1 MKVKNSFY
9 IFKKDWQEIYKNK
22 EILLPIIILPILF
35 SIIFPIL
42 LIGSALLIPSEEL
55 NNGEGLADLI
65 PFFQGQENEV
75 LKIIIY
81 YNTNFLMKPLFLF
94 TPMILTMVVASDS
107 FAGEKE
113 RKTIESLLILP
124 ITDKELILGKVLTAF
139 IPAIIATWAAF
150 GAFQALIFFMT
161 YDIIG
166 FNLIGLDWY
175 LLLFLFTPLLSFFS
189 VIIMIISSSRAK
201 DAKSAQ
207 NVAVIIILPV
217 ISLFFLQMTNLFVL
231 NIINILIL
239 SAFMGF
245 LDLLMIHLGGKQLN
259 RDRLI
264 SRIR

>member
-22 EILLPIIILPILF
+22 EILLPVIILPILF

-42 LIGSALLIPSEEL
+42 LIGSALLIPPEEY

-65 PFFQGQENEV
+65 PFFQGQENAV
-75 LKIIIY
+75 LKTIIY
-81 YNTNFLMKPLFLF
+81 YNINFLMKPLFLF
-94 TPMILTMVVASDS
+94 TPMILTMVIASDS

-124 ITDKELILGKVLTAF
+124 ITDKELILGKVFTAF
-139 IPAIIATWAAF
+139 IPAILATWVAF
-150 GAFQALIFFMT
+150 GAFQILIYFMT
-161 YDIIG
+161 YDLMGFNIIG
-166 FNLIGLDWY
+166 FDWY
-175 LLLFLFTPLLSFFS
+175 LLMFLFSTLLSFFS
-189 VIIMIISSSRAK
+189 VILMIINSSRAK

-217 ISLFFLQMTNLFVL
+217 ISLFFLQMLNIFVL
-231 NIINILIL
+231 DVINILIL
-239 SAFMGF
+239 SGF
-245 LDLLMIHLGGKQLN
+245 LGLLDLLMIYLGGKQLN